1 MSAYLLRKEFH
12 LLEAKIV
19 RLTSDLRRLE
29 KQRNKLSQK
38 LLSLA
43 MAKAITLTGNEDI
56 EEILEQRR

>member
-12 LLEAKIV
+12 LLEAKIA
-19 RLTSDLRRLE
+19 RLTSDLKKLE

-43 MAKAITLTGNEDI
+43 MAKAITLTDNEDI

>member
-19 RLTSDLRRLE
+19 RLTSDLKRLE

-43 MAKAITLTGNEDI
+43 MAKAITLTDNEDI

>member
-1 MSAYLLRKEFH
+1 MSAYLLRKAFH
-12 LLEAKIV
+12 LLEAKIA
-19 RLTSDLRRLE
+19 RLTSDLKRLE

-43 MAKAITLTGNEDI
+43 MAKAITLTDNEDI

>member
-12 LLEAKIV
+12 LLEAKIA
-19 RLTSDLRRLE
+19 RLTSDLKRLE

-43 MAKAITLTGNEDI
+43 MAKAITLTDNEDI